1 MQADYFTIDELAER
15 WKLSQSTVRRK
26 IKAGELATVR
36 IGRAVRIERTE
47 VERIEA
53 TWKPQL

>member
-1 MQADYFTIDELAER
+1 MQSDYFTIDELADR

-26 IKAGELATVR
+26 IKTGELVTVR

-47 VERIEA
+47 IERIEA
-53 TWKPQL
+53 TWKTQP